1 MADKGFTIEDLL
13 PLGVVLN
20 IPPFLGQ
27 AQQMPPEDEV
37 RTQVIAALP
46 IRVENAINKIKNFHT
61 WDRVISLSLF
71 PVVNQMWAVCGFLCN
86 VEDPILSE

>member
-37 RTQVIAALP
+37 RTQVIAALR
-46 IRVENAINKIKNFHT
+46 IHVERAISTRSKISTFGT
-61 WDRVISLSLF
+61 D
-71 PVVNQMWAVCGFLCN
+71 
-86 VEDPILSE
+86 